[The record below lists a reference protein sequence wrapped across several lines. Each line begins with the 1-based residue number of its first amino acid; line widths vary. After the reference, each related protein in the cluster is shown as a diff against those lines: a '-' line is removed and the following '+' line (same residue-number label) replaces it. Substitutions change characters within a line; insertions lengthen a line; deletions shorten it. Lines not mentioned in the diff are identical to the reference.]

1 MTTSAA
7 SGATLAARD
16 GLEGTHV
23 LVPDTFQQILRLSR
37 FQLADYLRSRRF
49 VLMLGLV
56 AAIGAILT
64 AVVAYFRP
72 AIFLGNPADFYGVL
86 WGSGVTIVIVFAG
99 VIFGA
104 DAIAGEFQNK
114 TGYFLMGLPLR
125 RITVY
130 VGKYIAAF
138 IAALISM
145 LFYLVIVVANGIY
158 YFGAGAFI
166 GTLAESVVLA
176 VVYLLALLG
185 ATFLFS
191 SLFKTSTYATLV
203 VAVLF
208 LFGFTLLQDLVQGLA
223 HITPWFIISYS
234 DTVIGGIFNTACST
248 SPGTHVCT
256 TPGPGGTMFSMTVNN
271 PTIPSG
277 VAIMLGYFVITSI
290 LGLWMFER
298 EEFS

>member
-1 MTTSAA
+1 M
-7 SGATLAARD
+7 
-16 GLEGTHV
+16 
-23 LVPDTFQQILRLSR
+23 LVPTTTNQILELSR
-37 FQLADYLRSRRF
+37 FQMRDYLRSRRF

-64 AVVAYFRP
+64 AIVGYYRP
-72 AIFLGNPADFYGVL
+72 AEFLGSSGEFYGTM

-114 TGYFLMGLPLR
+114 TGYFLMGFPIR
-125 RITVY
+125 RVTIY
-130 VGKYIAAF
+130 AGKYIAAF
-138 IAALISM
+138 VASLIAILVFAVILIGN
-145 LFYLVIVVANGIY
+145 AAY
-158 YFGAGAFI
+158 YFGPGALSLGF
-166 GTLAESVVLA
+166 AESFVLA

-191 SLFKTSTYATLV
+191 SLFKTSTYATLI
-203 VAVLF
+203 VAILF

-234 DTVIGGIFNTACST
+234 DTIIGGVFNTSCQT

-256 TPGPGGTMFSMTVNN
+256 TAGPGGHPFSVTVNN
-271 PTIPSG
+271 PTIAAG
-277 VAIMLGYFVITSI
+277 VAIMLGYFVFTAI
-290 LGLWMFER
+290 LGLFLFER